1 MEEQEHIVREEAP
14 IKKQLVSGVLYTSI
28 AKYSGMVITIV
39 VSAVLARLISPED
52 FGVVTIATV
61 IISFFSIF
69 SDLGIG
75 PAIIQNKRLNDRDL
89 SSIFTLTVWTGV
101 IISLLF
107 FGASWIIGRFYASR
121 ILVPV
126 CQLLSLNL
134 LFASFN
140 IVPNGLILKNKRFR
154 FVAYRMFVIQLI
166 CGIIAVS
173 AAFCGAGVYALLINP
188 ILSSVIVFI
197 VNYREYPQKLR
208 LRMEKVSLMKVYS
221 FSAYQLLFNVI
232 NYFSRNADKLLMG
245 RYINMRELGY
255 YDKSYRLMM
264 LPLQNISFV
273 ITPVMHPIF
282 SELQNDFGKLS
293 DSYLKVVKFLSFI
306 GFPLAVVL
314 YFTAKELITLI
325 FGSQWGP
332 SIPVFE
338 ILSLSVGIQVILST
352 SGSIFQAAN
361 STKNMFWCGVFSSI
375 MNVGAI
381 CLGIFGFHSMEA
393 VAWCIVAS
401 FFVNF
406 VQCYYVMYY
415 YSFKMSWIPFW
426 KSFISPLKVTVLIAV
441 ALFLM
446 SRYLPAMND
455 FVSLMMKG
463 IVSLLI
469 LGGYLQVSGEVDVVG
484 KVKEHIHGKTGR

>member
-1 MEEQEHIVREEAP
+1 MCSSDLFPSHDRGYLQ
-14 IKKQLVSGVLYTSI
+14 VSGEVD
-28 AKYSGMVITIV
+28 V
-39 VSAVLARLISPED
+39 V
-52 FGVVTIATV
+52 G
-61 IISFFSIF
+61 
-69 SDLGIG
+69 
-75 PAIIQNKRLNDRDL
+75 
-89 SSIFTLTVWTGV
+89 
-101 IISLLF
+101 
-107 FGASWIIGRFYASR
+107 
-121 ILVPV
+121 
-126 CQLLSLNL
+126 
-134 LFASFN
+134 
-140 IVPNGLILKNKRFR
+140 
-154 FVAYRMFVIQLI
+154 
-166 CGIIAVS
+166 
-173 AAFCGAGVYALLINP
+173 
-188 ILSSVIVFI
+188 
-197 VNYREYPQKLR
+197 
-208 LRMEKVSLMKVYS
+208 KV
-221 FSAYQLLFNVI
+221 
-232 NYFSRNADKLLMG
+232 
-245 RYINMRELGY
+245 
-255 YDKSYRLMM
+255 
-264 LPLQNISFV
+264 
-273 ITPVMHPIF
+273 
-282 SELQNDFGKLS
+282 
-293 DSYLKVVKFLSFI
+293 
-306 GFPLAVVL
+306 
-314 YFTAKELITLI
+314 KELITLI